1 MFIQLQVAK
10 IGKFYPHQNC
20 QNWILNIPEKF
31 ASWLSVIKHFFPEH
45 SDQHV
50 HIFYIIIKIFPAK
63 VPWLNFSPKPHTW
76 KFGPVIKL
84 LFIFLFPVMH
94 PQWKIVWWTR
104 SNFLGL
110 FPKSVK
116 DQWHCEIG
124 NYYLHFPYNYYST
137 ITMAQNILK
146 VARLHD
152 CASLRNSTWFTR
164 LWEVGIWLWHYST
177 FIHLWPLKHNSNS
190 QKWSTLAQI
199 CIYTLCYW

>member
-1 MFIQLQVAK
+1 M
-10 IGKFYPHQNC
+10 
-20 QNWILNIPEKF
+20 
-31 ASWLSVIKHFFPEH
+31 SWLK
-45 SDQHV
+45 
-50 HIFYIIIKIFPAK
+50 
-63 VPWLNFSPKPHTW
+63 FSPKPHTW

-137 ITMAQNILK
+137 IIMAQNILK

-164 LWEVGIWLWHYST
+164 LWEVLIWLWHYST